1 MPVSEIDEILINLKV
16 LESLEINK
24 KLVTRDTYLNV
35 EPNKP
40 IPEFIRRWWRQDD
53 RNETLRKI
61 DDVIEKALALRE
73 KHNNNEIIDP
83 YLINSVKG
91 LRNLKQTYSL
101 CIQTCA
107 RLDTII
113 AKINRKITI
122 IFESKSSSDLD
133 E

>member
-1 MPVSEIDEILINLKV
+1 MPVSEIDDILINLKV

-24 KLVTRDTYLNV
+24 KLITRDTYLNV
-35 EPNKP
+35 EPNKA
-40 IPEFIRRWWRQDD
+40 IPECIRRWWRQDD

-61 DDVIEKALALRE
+61 DDVIEKALNLRE
-73 KHNNNEIIDP
+73 KNNNNQIIDP
-83 YLINSVKG
+83 YLINSAKG

-101 CIQTCA
+101 CVQTCA

-113 AKINRKITI
+113 GKINRKIAI
-122 IFESKSSSDLD
+122 IFESSSDLD

>member
-35 EPNKP
+35 ETDKI
-40 IPEFIRRWWRQDD
+40 IPVGIRRWWRQDD

-61 DDVIEKALALRE
+61 DDIVDKALRLRDDKDKSE
-73 KHNNNEIIDP
+73 VIDP
-83 YLINSVKG
+83 YLIDCIKG

-101 CIQTCA
+101 CVQTCA

-113 AKINRKITI
+113 GKINRNITVI
-122 IFESKSSSDLD
+122 LESSSDLD

>member
-24 KLVTRDTYLNV
+24 KLITRDTYLNV
-35 EPNKP
+35 EPNKT

-61 DDVIEKALALRE
+61 DDVIEKALRLRKE
-73 KHNNNEIIDP
+73 KDKSEVLDP
-83 YLINSVKG
+83 YLINSIKG

-101 CIQTCA
+101 CVQTCA

-113 AKINRKITI
+113 SKINRNINI
-122 IFESKSSSDLD
+122 ICESSSDLD

>member
-1 MPVSEIDEILINLKV
+1 MPVSEIDEVLINLKV

-35 EPNKP
+35 ETDKI
-40 IPEFIRRWWRQDD
+40 IPVGIRRWWRQDD

-61 DDVIEKALALRE
+61 DHIVDKALRLRDDKDKSE
-73 KHNNNEIIDP
+73 VIDP
-83 YLINSVKG
+83 YLIDCIKG

-101 CIQTCA
+101 CVQTCA

-113 AKINRKITI
+113 GKINRNITVI
-122 IFESKSSSDLD
+122 LESSSDLD

>member
-1 MPVSEIDEILINLKV
+1 MPVSEIDEVLINLKV

-35 EPNKP
+35 ETDKI
-40 IPEFIRRWWRQDD
+40 IPVGIRRWWRQDD

-61 DDVIEKALALRE
+61 DDIVDKALRLRDDKGKSE
-73 KHNNNEIIDP
+73 VIDP
-83 YLINSVKG
+83 YLIDSIKG

-101 CIQTCA
+101 CVQTCA

-113 AKINRKITI
+113 GKINRNITVI
-122 IFESKSSSDLD
+122 LESSSDLD

>member
-1 MPVSEIDEILINLKV
+1 MPVSEIDEVLINLKV

-35 EPNKP
+35 ETDKI
-40 IPEFIRRWWRQDD
+40 IPVSIRRWWRQDD

-61 DDVIEKALALRE
+61 DDVVEKALRLRDDD
-73 KHNNNEIIDP
+73 KDKNEVIDP
-83 YLINSVKG
+83 YLINSIKG

-101 CIQTCA
+101 CAQTCA

-113 AKINRKITI
+113 SKIERKVNI
-122 IFESKSSSDLD
+122 ICESSSDLD

>member
-1 MPVSEIDEILINLKV
+1 MPVSEIDEVLINLKV

-35 EPNKP
+35 ETNQI
-40 IPEFIRRWWRQDD
+40 IPVSIRRWWRQDD

-61 DDVIEKALALRE
+61 DDVVEKALRLRDDD
-73 KHNNNEIIDP
+73 KDKNEVIDP
-83 YLINSVKG
+83 YLINSIKG

-101 CIQTCA
+101 CVQTCA
-107 RLDTII
+107 RLETII
-113 AKINRKITI
+113 SKINRNIKVIL
-122 IFESKSSSDLD
+122 ESSSDLD

>member
-1 MPVSEIDEILINLKV
+1 MPVSEIDEVLINLKV

-35 EPNKP
+35 ETDKI
-40 IPEFIRRWWRQDD
+40 IPVGIRRWWRQDD

-61 DDVIEKALALRE
+61 DHIVDKALKLRDDKDKSE
-73 KHNNNEIIDP
+73 VIDP
-83 YLINSVKG
+83 YLVNSIKG

-101 CIQTCA
+101 CVQTCA

-113 AKINRKITI
+113 GKINRNISVI
-122 IFESKSSSDLD
+122 LESSSDLD

>member
-16 LESLEINK
+16 LESLDINK
-24 KLVTRDTYLNV
+24 KLITRDTYLNV
-35 EPNKP
+35 EPNKT

-61 DDVIEKALALRE
+61 DDVIEKALRLRKE
-73 KHNNNEIIDP
+73 KDKSEVLDP
-83 YLINSVKG
+83 YLINSIKG

-101 CIQTCA
+101 CVQTCA

-113 AKINRKITI
+113 SKINRNINI
-122 IFESKSSSDLD
+122 ICESSSDLD

>member
-1 MPVSEIDEILINLKV
+1 MPVSEIDEVLINLKV

-35 EPNKP
+35 ETDKI
-40 IPEFIRRWWRQDD
+40 IPVSIRRWWRQDD

-61 DDVIEKALALRE
+61 DDIVDKALRLRDDKGKSE
-73 KHNNNEIIDP
+73 VIDP
-83 YLINSVKG
+83 YLINSIKG
-91 LRNLKQTYSL
+91 LRKLRQTYSL
-101 CIQTCA
+101 CVQTCA

-113 AKINRKITI
+113 GKINRNITVI
-122 IFESKSSSDLD
+122 LESSSDLD

>member
-1 MPVSEIDEILINLKV
+1 MPVSEIDEVLINLKV

-35 EPNKP
+35 ETDKI
-40 IPEFIRRWWRQDD
+40 IPVGIRRWWRQDD

-61 DDVIEKALALRE
+61 DHIVDKALRLRDDKGKSE
-73 KHNNNEIIDP
+73 VIDP
-83 YLINSVKG
+83 YLIDSIKG

-101 CIQTCA
+101 CVQTCA

-122 IFESKSSSDLD
+122 ICESSSDLD

>member
-24 KLVTRDTYLNV
+24 KLITRDTYLNV
-35 EPNKP
+35 EPNKTM
-40 IPEFIRRWWRQDD
+40 PEFIRRWWRQDD

-61 DDVIEKALALRE
+61 DDVIEKALRLRKE
-73 KHNNNEIIDP
+73 KDKSEVLDP
-83 YLINSVKG
+83 YLINSIKG

-101 CIQTCA
+101 CVQTCA

-113 AKINRKITI
+113 AKINRNINI
-122 IFESKSSSDLD
+122 ICESSSDLD

>member
-24 KLVTRDTYLNV
+24 KLITRDTYLNV
-35 EPNKP
+35 EPNKT

-61 DDVIEKALALRE
+61 DDVIEKALRLRNE
-73 KHNNNEIIDP
+73 KDKSEVLDT
-83 YLINSVKG
+83 YLINSIKG

-101 CIQTCA
+101 CVQTCA

-113 AKINRKITI
+113 AKINRNINI
-122 IFESKSSSDLD
+122 ICESSSDLD

>member
-1 MPVSEIDEILINLKV
+1 MPVSELDDVLINLKV

-35 EPNKP
+35 ETDKI
-40 IPEFIRRWWRQDD
+40 IPVGIRRWWRQDD

-61 DDVIEKALALRE
+61 DDIVDKALRLRNE
-73 KHNNNEIIDP
+73 KNKNEVLDT
-83 YLINSVKG
+83 YLINSIKG

-113 AKINRKITI
+113 GKINRNITI
-122 IFESKSSSDLD
+122 IFESSSDLD

>member
-1 MPVSEIDEILINLKV
+1 MPVSEIDEVLINLKV

-35 EPNKP
+35 ETDKIIP
-40 IPEFIRRWWRQDD
+40 IGIRRWWRQDD
-53 RNETLRKI
+53 CNETLRKI
-61 DDVIEKALALRE
+61 DHIVDKALRLRDDE
-73 KHNNNEIIDP
+73 DKSGVIDP
-83 YLINSVKG
+83 YLVNSIKG

-101 CIQTCA
+101 CVQTCA

-113 AKINRKITI
+113 DKINRNISVI
-122 IFESKSSSDLD
+122 LESSSDLD

>member
-24 KLVTRDTYLNV
+24 KLITRDTYLNV
-35 EPNKP
+35 EPNKT

-61 DDVIEKALALRE
+61 DDVIEKALRLRNE
-73 KHNNNEIIDP
+73 KDKSEVLDP
-83 YLINSVKG
+83 YLINSIKG

-101 CIQTCA
+101 CVQTCA

-113 AKINRKITI
+113 AKINRNITI
-122 IFESKSSSDLD
+122 ICESSSDLD

>member
-1 MPVSEIDEILINLKV
+1 MPVSEIDDVLINLKV

-24 KLVTRDTYLNV
+24 KLITRDTYLNV
-35 EPNKP
+35 EPNKT
-40 IPEFIRRWWRQDD
+40 IPECIRRWWRQDD
-53 RNETLRKI
+53 RNETIRKI
-61 DDVIEKALALRE
+61 DDIIEKALRLRNE
-73 KHNNNEIIDP
+73 KDNSEVLDP
-83 YLINSVKG
+83 YLINSIKG

-101 CIQTCA
+101 CVQTCA

-122 IFESKSSSDLD
+122 ICESSSDLD

>member
-35 EPNKP
+35 ETDKI
-40 IPEFIRRWWRQDD
+40 IPVGIRRWWRQDD

-61 DDVIEKALALRE
+61 DDIVDKALRLRNDKGKSE
-73 KHNNNEIIDP
+73 VIDP
-83 YLINSVKG
+83 YLIDSIKG

-101 CIQTCA
+101 CVQTCA

-113 AKINRKITI
+113 GKINRNITVI
-122 IFESKSSSDLD
+122 LESSSDLD

>member
-1 MPVSEIDEILINLKV
+1 MPVSEIDDVLINLKV

-35 EPNKP
+35 ETDKI
-40 IPEFIRRWWRQDD
+40 IPVGIRRWWRQDD
-53 RNETLRKI
+53 RNETVRKI
-61 DDVIEKALALRE
+61 DHIVDKALRLRDDKDKSE
-73 KHNNNEIIDP
+73 VIDP
-83 YLINSVKG
+83 YLVNSIKG

-101 CIQTCA
+101 CVQTCA

-113 AKINRKITI
+113 DKINRNISVI
-122 IFESKSSSDLD
+122 LESSSDLD

>member
-1 MPVSEIDEILINLKV
+1 MPVSEIDEVLINLKV

-35 EPNKP
+35 ETDKIIP
-40 IPEFIRRWWRQDD
+40 IGIRRWWRQDD

-61 DDVIEKALALRE
+61 DHIVDKALRLRDDE
-73 KHNNNEIIDP
+73 NKSEVIDP
-83 YLINSVKG
+83 YLVNSIKG

-101 CIQTCA
+101 CVQTCA

-113 AKINRKITI
+113 DKINRNISVI
-122 IFESKSSSDLD
+122 LESSSDLD

>member
-1 MPVSEIDEILINLKV
+1 MPVPEIDEVLINLKV

-35 EPNKP
+35 ETNKI
-40 IPEFIRRWWRQDD
+40 IPVGIRRWWRQDD

-61 DDVIEKALALRE
+61 DDVIEKALRLRDE
-73 KHNNNEIIDP
+73 QHKSEVIDP
-83 YLINSVKG
+83 YLINSIKG

-101 CIQTCA
+101 CVQTCA

-113 AKINRKITI
+113 NKINRNITI
-122 IFESKSSSDLD
+122 IFESSSDLD

>member
-1 MPVSEIDEILINLKV
+1 MPVSEIDEVLINLKV

-35 EPNKP
+35 ETDKI
-40 IPEFIRRWWRQDD
+40 IPVGITRWWRQDD

-61 DDVIEKALALRE
+61 DDIVDKALRLRDDKDKSE
-73 KHNNNEIIDP
+73 VIDP
-83 YLINSVKG
+83 YLVNSIKG

-101 CIQTCA
+101 CVQTCA

-113 AKINRKITI
+113 GKINRNITVI
-122 IFESKSSSDLD
+122 LESSSDLD

>member
-1 MPVSEIDEILINLKV
+1 MPVSEIDEVLINLKV

-35 EPNKP
+35 ETDKI
-40 IPEFIRRWWRQDD
+40 IPVSIRRWWRQDD

-61 DDVIEKALALRE
+61 DDVVDKALRLRDNKGKSE
-73 KHNNNEIIDP
+73 VIDP
-83 YLINSVKG
+83 YLINSIKG

-101 CIQTCA
+101 CVQTCA
-107 RLDTII
+107 RLETIES
-113 AKINRKITI
+113 KINRNITVI
-122 IFESKSSSDLD
+122 LESSSDLD

>member
-1 MPVSEIDEILINLKV
+1 MPVSEIDEVLINLKV

-35 EPNKP
+35 ETDKIIP
-40 IPEFIRRWWRQDD
+40 IGIRRWWRQDD

-61 DDVIEKALALRE
+61 DHIVDKALRLRDDE
-73 KHNNNEIIDP
+73 DKSEVIDP
-83 YLINSVKG
+83 YLVNSIKG

-101 CIQTCA
+101 CVQTCA

-113 AKINRKITI
+113 GKINRNITVI
-122 IFESKSSSDLD
+122 LESSSDLD

>member
-1 MPVSEIDEILINLKV
+1 MPVSEIDDVLINLKV

-24 KLVTRDTYLNV
+24 KLITRDTYLNV
-35 EPNKP
+35 EPNKT
-40 IPEFIRRWWRQDD
+40 IPECIRRWWRQDD
-53 RNETLRKI
+53 RNETIRKI
-61 DDVIEKALALRE
+61 DDIIEKALRLRNE
-73 KHNNNEIIDP
+73 KDKSEVLDP
-83 YLINSVKG
+83 YLINSIKG

-101 CIQTCA
+101 CVQTCA

-122 IFESKSSSDLD
+122 ICESSSDLD

>member
-1 MPVSEIDEILINLKV
+1 MPVSEIDEVLINLKV

-35 EPNKP
+35 ETDKI
-40 IPEFIRRWWRQDD
+40 IPVGIRRWWRQDD
-53 RNETLRKI
+53 RNETVRKI
-61 DDVIEKALALRE
+61 DHIVDKALRLRDDKDKSE
-73 KHNNNEIIDP
+73 VIDP
-83 YLINSVKG
+83 YLVNSIKG

-101 CIQTCA
+101 CVQTCA

-113 AKINRKITI
+113 DKINRNISVI
-122 IFESKSSSDLD
+122 LESSSDLD